1 MRRREFI
8 AFTSAAATWPLV
20 ARAQKSTIPVIGLL
34 HEGPPFQGPGRAS
47 FDAGLK
53 EYGLIDGQTV
63 RIVYRW
69 AEANYDRLPAFAA
82 ELVAL
87 KPDLIIATGTP
98 SAVALKAAT
107 TNIPTVFLSVGDPVG
122 IGLVQSLSRPG
133 GNMTG
138 LAVYVPGESGEFV
151 AKFVEIM
158 RETIPSTS
166 KIAVLINPGNQIHR
180 SIVANDL
187 PRIAQ
192 KLGVAL
198 PVVQATTV
206 EELDLA
212 LASAVSQHADSM
224 IVLADSFLNQP
235 QVAALAT
242 ERHLPALALYRLFA
256 RNGGLMS
263 YGPDFAD
270 LFWRGGY
277 YVDKI
282 LKGAKPADLPIQQ
295 PTKFELVIN
304 LKTAK
309 ALGIIVPPAMLARA
323 DEVIE

>member
-1 MRRREFI
+1 
-8 AFTSAAATWPLV
+8 
-20 ARAQKSTIPVIGLL
+20 
-34 HEGPPFQGPGRAS
+34 
-47 FDAGLK
+47 
-53 EYGLIDGQTV
+53 
-63 RIVYRW
+63 
-69 AEANYDRLPAFAA
+69 
-82 ELVAL
+82 
-87 KPDLIIATGTP
+87 
-98 SAVALKAAT
+98 
-107 TNIPTVFLSVGDPVG
+107 
-122 IGLVQSLSRPG
+122 
-133 GNMTG
+133 MTG

-158 RETIPSTS
+158 REIIPSVS

-180 SIVANDL
+180 LIVANDL

-192 KLGVAL
+192 KVGVAL

-270 LFWRGGY
+270 LARRGGF
-277 YVDKI
+277 YVDKMLI
-282 LKGAKPADLPIQQ
+282 PEQVARRFRDDAAHLFRL
-295 PTKFELVIN
+295 
-304 LKTAK
+304 
-309 ALGIIVPPAMLARA
+309 IVARHS
-323 DEVIE
+323 D